1 MVKNKKW
8 FDLVFVLIIGANL
21 LKQRFAL
28 FFLVFKPSVSTS
40 LAFLNM
46 LLVVIFHLYC
56 RMLFM
61 HLESSVRL

>member
-21 LKQRFAL
+21 LKQRFS
-28 FFLVFKPSVSTS
+28 LVFKPSVSTS

-46 LLVVIFHLYC
+46 LLVVIFNLYC